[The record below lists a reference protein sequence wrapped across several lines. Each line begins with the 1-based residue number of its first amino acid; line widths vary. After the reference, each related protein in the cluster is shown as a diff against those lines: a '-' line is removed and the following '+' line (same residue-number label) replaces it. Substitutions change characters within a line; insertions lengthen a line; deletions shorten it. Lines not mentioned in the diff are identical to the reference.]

1 MLVEPSFTSLQLFVA
16 CCCAVVCTYRPCF
29 IANTLSAAIAC
40 NAPEHLQIKCSL
52 ADYTLIHQAKPIP
65 IWTVISYSAAPGY
78 FVPAHIYIGSRKLK
92 TNPCC
97 HSGHTSNN
105 KKKKIQICRFQCARH
120 LHSSTHNRFTWSAHW
135 NCSCTRVRSLAVH
148 VNLQRH
154 IEFNRNGKRWWNSG
168 GEQQSFWINNWIS
181 YWLCAVNP

>member
-105 KKKKIQICRFQCARH
+105 KKKKKYKSVDFNVHATYTLPPIIASRGRPIEIAAALECVRWQCTWTYNGT
-120 LHSSTHNRFTWSAHW
+120 LSSIEMAKGGGT
-135 NCSCTRVRSLAVH
+135 AVGSSKAF
-148 VNLQRH
+148 
-154 IEFNRNGKRWWNSG
+154 E
-168 GEQQSFWINNWIS
+168 
-181 YWLCAVNP
+181 